1 MLKQKIMNNLKKINP
16 VNPQNPQPTTQPP
29 NRVEVSFNWQPLLI
43 AGTLAYLFWP
53 KKSTQMLGAPAPGM
67 TVEEEQILEVL
78 TEEPWSV
85 DKIIDHAGLPAAQV
99 AGALTLLEIKGM
111 VQAHAGN
118 QFSLPI
124 KKKKID
130 HKTQEGGR
138 DKTS

>member
-1 MLKQKIMNNLKKINP
+1 
-16 VNPQNPQPTTQPP
+16 
-29 NRVEVSFNWQPLLI
+29 
-43 AGTLAYLFWP
+43 
-53 KKSTQMLGAPAPGM
+53 MLGAPAPGM

-85 DKIIDHAGLPAAQV
+85 DKIIDHTGLPAAQV

-124 KKKKID
+124 KKKKSTIKPKKGAQINISI
-130 HKTQEGGR
+130 HW
-138 DKTS
+138 TSVAADYIYSKR